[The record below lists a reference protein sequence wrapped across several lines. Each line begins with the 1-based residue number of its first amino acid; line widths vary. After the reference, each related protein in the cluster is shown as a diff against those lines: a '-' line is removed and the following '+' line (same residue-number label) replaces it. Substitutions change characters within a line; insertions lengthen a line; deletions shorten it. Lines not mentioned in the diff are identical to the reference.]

1 MEAYKILSAD
11 ELSIIK
17 LNVENDMLVATI
29 SDGRIVSIPI
39 VWFSR
44 LRNAPT
50 DKLNHF
56 EISPSGYG
64 IHWPELDEDIS
75 IKSFLA

>member
-1 MEAYKILSAD
+1 MEAKKILSSE
-11 ELSIIK
+11 ELSIMK
-17 LNVENDMLVATI
+17 LIIEGDMLVATI

-44 LRNAPT
+44 LRNAN
-50 DKLNHF
+50 KSQLNQF

-75 IKSFLA
+75 IKSFLN